1 MEEDFNPI
9 EDEHRWSYNLFD
21 FNDFFETQKN
31 HEVQIIRGG
40 DYQYA
45 CYIDRVVYATGLTM
59 IFALSY
65 GIKKFKEHTE
75 TKNK

>member
-1 MEEDFNPI
+1 MNEDFNPI
-9 EDEHRWSYNLFD
+9 EDEYRIAHTLFD
-21 FNDFFETQKN
+21 FNDFFELQKN
-31 HEVQIIRGG
+31 HEIQIIKGE
-40 DYQYA
+40 DYQYY

-75 TKNK
+75 TKK